1 VSDETI
7 RYETLR
13 SPGELEAVAAEWDE
27 LARSMQRPSP
37 FMSTAWLVPW
47 WHHHG
52 VEREMRVEVA
62 RVGDRLVGGLPLE
75 IERRRFGLRVAHVMG
90 RHHAALGG
98 VVVSRELENVVT
110 EGLLERIGG
119 GGVDYADF
127 FGLTSAS
134 PLTACL
140 AGRAALY
147 ERVESPVLD
156 ISRGWDTVY
165 REKTSSKRRNLHG
178 RRRKQ
183 LDALGGLELTIAL
196 TEPDLA
202 KEIEEAFRLHNL
214 RWAGRND
221 GSEFTTPVGRRFNT
235 EAVRTLGAAGVA
247 RILTLRVGGHAV
259 AFHYYLIFAGR
270 MYVYRLAFDPEIAR
284 YSPGLVATLA
294 AIEAASHEGVKVVE
308 YCGGGE
314 PYKLDLSDGPDP
326 MYQCVGFA
334 QSLKG
339 RIGARGA
346 RVVLSTGLRVKR
358 SPKLTSAYVRLRNSV
373 GSRAALSE

>member
-1 VSDETI
+1 M
-7 RYETLR
+7 
-13 SPGELEAVAAEWDE
+13 AAEWDE

-47 WHHHG
+47 WRHHG

-62 RVGDRLVGGLPLE
+62 HVGDRLVGGLPLE
-75 IERRRFGLRVAHVMG
+75 IERRRLGFRVAHVMG

-98 VVVSRELENVVT
+98 VVVDREVDKVVT
-110 EGLLERIGG
+110 EGLLERLAGG
-119 GGVDYADF
+119 DVDYADF

-134 PLTACL
+134 PLTACA

-156 ISRGWDTVY
+156 LSRGWDTVY

-183 LDALGGLELTIAL
+183 LDALGGLELTIASS
-196 TEPDLA
+196 EADLA
-202 KEIEEAFRLHNL
+202 NEIEEAFRLHDL

-221 GSEFTTPVGRRFNT
+221 GSEFTTPVGRRFNA
-235 EAVRTLGAAGVA
+235 EAVRTLGAAGMA
-247 RILTLRVGGHAV
+247 RILTLRVGGRAV
-259 AFHYYLIFAGR
+259 AFHYYLVFADR

-314 PYKLDLSDGPDP
+314 PYKLDLSDGLDP

-334 QSLKG
+334 QNLKG
-339 RIGARGA
+339 RVGARTA
-346 RVVLSTGLRVKR
+346 RVVLSAGLRAKR
-358 SPKLTSAYVRLRNSV
+358 SPTLRSTYLALTKHTP
-373 GSRAALSE
+373 SRRVTPSTDG